1 MTVDTLHAV
10 TFYTIYA
17 VTVHV
22 ICTVLLARNKK
33 IEKNGYASWKKIL
46 KTVVGVHG
54 YWGNRI

>member
-1 MTVDTLHAV
+1 VFYGEDIYKIDSEMTVDTLHAV

-33 IEKNGYASWKKIL
+33 IEKNGMLVRKK
-46 KTVVGVHG
+46 
-54 YWGNRI
+54 Y